1 MPDSSAPSGTRLISG
16 VGTSTPAF
24 LGELPGGPSGPTRI
38 SSWREFREG
47 FLAAE
52 KDGAKALKDSFLP
65 AAVEGF
71 FANGGKTCF
80 IVGTA
85 PGRDRVAAYRGSESD
100 STGLAGLEYC
110 PEVKIVVVPDLWDSD
125 DAPAI
130 AQAVAQHCVKM
141 GNRMALLHTDQGL
154 SPTETDEAAAALGI
168 TDLLEQQ
175 YTAVYYPWVT
185 VKRDDGDPVLAPPSG
200 HVAGAWA
207 RVDAERGVHKAPT
220 NEALRGGVSLER
232 ELTDDEQGSL
242 NSAGVN
248 CLRGFPGSGLL
259 VWGARTL
266 SEECDWKYLNVRRLV
281 NYLGDSIRQ
290 STTWAVF
297 EPNDDRLWA
306 TIRSSVSQFL
316 TDQWRQGA
324 LLGRTPDE
332 AFYVICDESNN
343 PPESVA
349 GGHVICDIG
358 VAPVRPAEFVHFT
371 ITQIAG
377 QRRKR

>member
-1 MPDSSAPSGTRLISG
+1 MPDSSTPGDTRLITG
-16 VGTSTPAF
+16 AGTSTPAF
-24 LGELPGGPSGPTRI
+24 LGELPGAPSGPTQVG
-38 SSWREFREG
+38 SWREFRER

-85 PGRDRVAAYRGSESD
+85 PGQDRVAAYRGSESD
-100 STGLAGLEYC
+100 STGLAGLEYFSD
-110 PEVKIVVVPDLWDSD
+110 VQIVVVPDLWNSQD
-125 DAPAI
+125 DAPAV

-141 GNRMALLHTDQGL
+141 GNRMALLHTEQGL
-154 SPTETDEAAAALGI
+154 SAAEATKVPDILGLDD
-168 TDLLEQQ
+168 TEQQ
-175 YTAVYYPWVT
+175 FTAVYYPWVE
-185 VKRDDGDPVLAPPSG
+185 VRSGEGLLEVPPVG
-200 HVAGAWA
+200 HVAGVWG
-207 RVDAERGVHKAPT
+207 RVDADRGVFKASASQ
-220 NEALRGGVSLER
+220 NLRGALSIPTL
-232 ELTDDEQGSL
+232 LTDNEHGEL
-242 NSAGVN
+242 NEKGVN
-248 CLRGFPGSGLL
+248 CLRTIAGQGIQ
-259 VWGARTL
+259 VVGARTL
-266 SEECDWKYLNVRRLV
+266 STEPDWTYINVRRLI
-281 NYLGDSIRQ
+281 NYLSDSIRQ

-306 TIRSSVSQFL
+306 TLRSSVSQFL

-324 LLGRTPDE
+324 LLGKSPDE

-358 VAPVRPAEFVHFT
+358 VAPVRPSEFVHFT
-371 ITQIAG
+371 ITQTAG
-377 QRRKR
+377 QRRKW